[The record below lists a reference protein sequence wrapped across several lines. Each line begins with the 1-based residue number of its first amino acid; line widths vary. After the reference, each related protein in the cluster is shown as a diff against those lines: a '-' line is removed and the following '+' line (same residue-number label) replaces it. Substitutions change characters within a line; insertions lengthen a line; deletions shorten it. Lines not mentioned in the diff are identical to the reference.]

1 MKTTLRF
8 IALLAVMCVWMGCA
22 GSPTDAGKIGTDYE
36 MNRTYQTNRVQE
48 MHSSLQRGTF

>member
-1 MKTTLRF
+1 
-8 IALLAVMCVWMGCA
+8 MCVWMGCA